1 MSKFSSYKQSQLLF
15 ENWRK
20 HVNEGE
26 EQLGLPLGKGKPEVV
41 ARPGGSLEAIKSAVE
56 EYRKANVP
64 EGDEYLQYN
73 VGSVLDDIMRSVQ
86 ELERMEGLSSE
97 EEELD
102 EQSELPTEASDI
114 LDDLKGA
121 EEENPK
127 AFNMALGALSKKEG
141 V

>member
-1 MSKFSSYKQSQLLF
+1 M
-15 ENWRK
+15 
-20 HVNEGE
+20 
-26 EQLGLPLGKGKPEVV
+26 
-41 ARPGGSLEAIKSAVE
+41 
-56 EYRKANVP
+56 P
-64 EGDEYLQYN
+64 EGDETLQYN
-73 VGSVLDDIMRSVQ
+73 VGSVLDDIMRSVK
-86 ELERMEGLSSE
+86 ELERMEGLPS

>member
-41 ARPGGSLEAIKSAVE
+41 DRPGGSLETIKAAVE

-64 EGDEYLQYN
+64 EGDETLQYN
-73 VGSVLDDIMRSVQ
+73 VGSVLDDIMRSVK
-86 ELERMEGLSSE
+86 ELERMEGLPS